1 VNEKKIIIFFCY
13 LGLAFFLL
21 SAIGGVL
28 VWKNTQYVCKENL
41 DSFITDYDS
50 NQMVVEKDII
60 ENYIQCSKSHS
71 GLRSV
76 LIHLSLATAFFSII
90 VYLIVLGSIK
100 SMKTDE
106 QN

>member
-1 VNEKKIIIFFCY
+1 MNEKKIIIFFCY

-28 VWKNTQYVCKENL
+28 VWKNTQYVCKENF

-106 QN
+106 

>member
-13 LGLAFFLL
+13 LGLAFFIL

-76 LIHLSLATAFFSII
+76 LIHLTLATAFFSII

-106 QN
+106 

>member
-1 VNEKKIIIFFCY
+1 M
-13 LGLAFFLL
+13 L
-21 SAIGGVL
+21 
-28 VWKNTQYVCKENL
+28 
-41 DSFITDYDS
+41 
-50 NQMVVEKDII
+50 VEKDII

-76 LIHLSLATAFFSII
+76 LIHLTLATAFSII
-90 VYLIVLGSIK
+90 VYLIMLGSIK

>member
-1 VNEKKIIIFFCY
+1 MKKKKIIIFFCY

-76 LIHLSLATAFFSII
+76 LIHLTLSTAFFP
-90 VYLIVLGSIK
+90 
-100 SMKTDE
+100 
-106 QN
+106 

>member
-1 VNEKKIIIFFCY
+1 MKKKIIIFFCY

-28 VWKNTQYVCKENL
+28 VWKNTQYLCKENL

-76 LIHLSLATAFFSII
+76 LIHLTLSTAFFSII

>member
-1 VNEKKIIIFFCY
+1 M
-13 LGLAFFLL
+13 GLAFFLL

-90 VYLIVLGSIK
+90 VYLIVLGSIQ

>member
-1 VNEKKIIIFFCY
+1 M
-13 LGLAFFLL
+13 GLAFFLL

-76 LIHLSLATAFFSII
+76 LIHLTLATAFFSII

-100 SMKTDE
+100 SIKTDE

>member
-1 VNEKKIIIFFCY
+1 M
-13 LGLAFFLL
+13 GLAFFLL

-28 VWKNTQYVCKENL
+28 VWENTQYLCKENL

-76 LIHLSLATAFFSII
+76 LIHLTLSTAFFSII

>member
-1 VNEKKIIIFFCY
+1 M
-13 LGLAFFLL
+13 GLAFFLL

-28 VWKNTQYVCKENL
+28 VWKNTQYVCKENF

-76 LIHLSLATAFFSII
+76 LIHLTLATAFFSII

>member
-1 VNEKKIIIFFCY
+1 M
-13 LGLAFFLL
+13 GLAFFIL

-28 VWKNTQYVCKENL
+28 VWKNTQYVCKENF

-76 LIHLSLATAFFSII
+76 LIHLTLATAFFSII

>member
-1 VNEKKIIIFFCY
+1 M
-13 LGLAFFLL
+13 GLAFFLL

-50 NQMVVEKDII
+50 NQMVVEKGII

-76 LIHLSLATAFFSII
+76 LIHLTLATAFFSII

>member
-1 VNEKKIIIFFCY
+1 M
-13 LGLAFFLL
+13 GLAFFLL

-60 ENYIQCSKSHS
+60 ENYIQCSKSLS

-76 LIHLSLATAFFSII
+76 LIHLTLATAFFSII

>member
-1 VNEKKIIIFFCY
+1 M
-13 LGLAFFLL
+13 GLAFFLL

-41 DSFITDYDS
+41 DYFITDYDS

-60 ENYIQCSKSHS
+60 ENYIQCSKSLS

-76 LIHLSLATAFFSII
+76 LIHLTLATAFFSII

-106 QN
+106 

>member
-1 VNEKKIIIFFCY
+1 MNEKKIIIFFCY

-76 LIHLSLATAFFSII
+76 LIHLTLATAFFSII
-90 VYLIVLGSIK
+90 VFLIVLGSIK

-106 QN
+106 HN

>member
-1 VNEKKIIIFFCY
+1 M
-13 LGLAFFLL
+13 GLAFFIL

-76 LIHLSLATAFFSII
+76 LIHLTLATAFFSII

>member
-76 LIHLSLATAFFSII
+76 LIHLTLATAFFSII
-90 VYLIVLGSIK
+90 LYLIVLGSIK

-106 QN
+106 

>member
-1 VNEKKIIIFFCY
+1 MNEKKIIIFFCY
-13 LGLAFFLL
+13 LGLAFLLL

-60 ENYIQCSKSHS
+60 ENYMQCSKSLS

-76 LIHLSLATAFFSII
+76 LIHLTLATAFFSII

-106 QN
+106 

>member
-1 VNEKKIIIFFCY
+1 M
-13 LGLAFFLL
+13 GLAFFLL

-76 LIHLSLATAFFSII
+76 LIHLTLATAFFSII
-90 VYLIVLGSIK
+90 VFLIVLGSIK

-106 QN
+106 HN

>member
-76 LIHLSLATAFFSII
+76 LIHLTLATAFFSII

-100 SMKTDE
+100 SIKTDE
-106 QN
+106 KN

>member
-1 VNEKKIIIFFCY
+1 MNEKKIIIFFCY
-13 LGLAFFLL
+13 LGLAFFIL

-106 QN
+106 

>member
-76 LIHLSLATAFFSII
+76 LIHLTLATAFFSII

-100 SMKTDE
+100 SIKTDE

>member
-1 VNEKKIIIFFCY
+1 M
-13 LGLAFFLL
+13 GLAFFIL

-28 VWKNTQYVCKENL
+28 VWKNTQYVCKENF

-76 LIHLSLATAFFSII
+76 LIHLTLATAFFSII

-106 QN
+106 

>member
-1 VNEKKIIIFFCY
+1 M
-13 LGLAFFLL
+13 GLAFFIL

-76 LIHLSLATAFFSII
+76 LIHLTLATAFFSII

-106 QN
+106 

>member
-1 VNEKKIIIFFCY
+1 M
-13 LGLAFFLL
+13 GLAFFLL

-60 ENYIQCSKSHS
+60 ENYIQCSKSYS

-76 LIHLSLATAFFSII
+76 LIHLTLATAFFSII

>member
-13 LGLAFFLL
+13 LGLGFFLL

-76 LIHLSLATAFFSII
+76 LIHLTLATAFFSII

-106 QN
+106 

>member
-1 VNEKKIIIFFCY
+1 MNEKKIIIFFCY
-13 LGLAFFLL
+13 LGLAFFIL

-76 LIHLSLATAFFSII
+76 LIHLTLATAFFSII

>member
-13 LGLAFFLL
+13 LGLAFFIL

-28 VWKNTQYVCKENL
+28 VWKNTQYVCKENF

-50 NQMVVEKDII
+50 NQMVVEKDTI

-76 LIHLSLATAFFSII
+76 LIHLTLATAFFSII

-106 QN
+106 

>member
-1 VNEKKIIIFFCY
+1 M
-13 LGLAFFLL
+13 GLAFFLL
-21 SAIGGVL
+21 SAIGGIL

-76 LIHLSLATAFFSII
+76 LIHLTLATAFFSII

>member
-1 VNEKKIIIFFCY
+1 MNEKKIIIFFCC
-13 LGLAFFLL
+13 LGLAFFIL

-28 VWKNTQYVCKENL
+28 VWKNTQYVCKENF

-76 LIHLSLATAFFSII
+76 LIHLTLATAFFSII

-106 QN
+106 

>member
-1 VNEKKIIIFFCY
+1 MNEKKIIIFFCY

-28 VWKNTQYVCKENL
+28 VWKNTQYVCKENF
-41 DSFITDYDS
+41 DSFITEYDS

-76 LIHLSLATAFFSII
+76 LIHLTLATAFFSII

-106 QN
+106 

>member
-1 VNEKKIIIFFCY
+1 MNEKKIIIFFCY
-13 LGLAFFLL
+13 LGLAFFIL

-28 VWKNTQYVCKENL
+28 VWKNTQYVCKENF

-76 LIHLSLATAFFSII
+76 LIHLTLATAFFSII

-106 QN
+106 

>member
-1 VNEKKIIIFFCY
+1 MNEKKIIIFFCY

-28 VWKNTQYVCKENL
+28 VWKNTQYACKENF

-76 LIHLSLATAFFSII
+76 LIHLTLATAFFSII

>member
-1 VNEKKIIIFFCY
+1 MNEKKIIIFFCC
-13 LGLAFFLL
+13 LGLAFFIL

-76 LIHLSLATAFFSII
+76 LIHLTLATAFFSII

-106 QN
+106 

>member
-28 VWKNTQYVCKENL
+28 VWKNTQYVCKENF

-76 LIHLSLATAFFSII
+76 LIHLTLATAFFSII

>member
-1 VNEKKIIIFFCY
+1 M
-13 LGLAFFLL
+13 GLAFFIL

-28 VWKNTQYVCKENL
+28 VWKNTQYVCKENF

-76 LIHLSLATAFFSII
+76 LIHLTLATAFFSII

-100 SMKTDE
+100 GMKTDE